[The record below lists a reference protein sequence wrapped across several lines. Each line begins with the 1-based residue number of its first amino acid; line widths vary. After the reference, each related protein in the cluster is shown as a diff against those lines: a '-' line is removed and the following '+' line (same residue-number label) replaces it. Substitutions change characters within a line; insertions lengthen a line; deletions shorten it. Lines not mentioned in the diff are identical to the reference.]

1 MNLVGASGDKE
12 SYVVIMSKID
22 YQNKLNGEINYG
34 LHKIIY
40 EEEEDNSYI
49 TGSKSTTIMRKC
61 WRYENQTG
69 WLYQTLKCHK
79 SKNMTI

>member
-40 EEEEDNSYI
+40 KEEEDNSY
-49 TGSKSTTIMRKC
+49 TAGSKSTTIMEKC
-61 WRYENQTG
+61 WRYGKPN
-69 WLYQTLKCHK
+69 WVTLPNFEM
-79 SKNMTI
+79 S